1 MNKKL
6 TKTEIKTEIQRIKD
20 VLEAE
25 QSQHVNTII
34 TNEVYD
40 DTIDEFVLLNKSA
53 RIIAIQS
60 MNNGDYL
67 LRRVY
72 QLLQKI

>member
-60 MNNGDYL
+60 MTNGDYL